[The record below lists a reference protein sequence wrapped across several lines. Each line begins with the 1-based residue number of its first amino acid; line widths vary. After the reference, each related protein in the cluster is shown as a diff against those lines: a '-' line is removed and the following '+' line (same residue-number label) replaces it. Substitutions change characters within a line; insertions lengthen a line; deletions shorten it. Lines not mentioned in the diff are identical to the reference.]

1 MLSTAN
7 RRAALLL
14 ARRARASAP
23 ISSIRAL
30 SISSRASSNASVPN
44 VSKTNELPQGKQQ
57 GNDVL
62 VHENVENAQKLRT
75 MQEPNRATTWSR
87 SQKAREVAMSGPR
100 FEQTIVEQQPA
111 PAAAIEL
118 IHQQPVRW
126 IHERTVECDGGGG
139 PLGHPRVFINLDKP
153 EICTCTYCGLPFANE
168 HHRTYLESLPSTPYP
183 LTPQGNAAEV
193 NLNQRVTDGAF
204 EQR

>member
-23 ISSIRAL
+23 ISSIRAF
-30 SISSRASSNASVPN
+30 SISNRASSNASVPN

-57 GNDVL
+57 EDDVL

-75 MQEPNRATTWSR
+75 MQGPNRATTWSR
-87 SQKAREVAMSGPR
+87 SQKTREAAMSGPR
-100 FEQTIVEQQPA
+100 FEQTIVELQPA

-168 HHRTYLESLPSTPYP
+168 HYRTYLESLPSTPYP

-193 NLNQRVTDGAF
+193 NLNQRVTEGAF

>member
-1 MLSTAN
+1 MMSTAN

-57 GNDVL
+57 EDDVL
-62 VHENVENAQKLRT
+62 VHENVENAQKFRA

-87 SQKAREVAMSGPR
+87 SQKTRELAMSGPR
-100 FEQTIVEQQPA
+100 FEQTIVELQPA